1 MENKTEENE
10 SRLITGDFKCTTA
23 KMDRDCVKK
32 HKDFIDVALFLPC
45 QNSLW
50 KMLPWIYREETT

>member
-32 HKDFIDVALFLPC
+32 AKRLYRCRSIFALSKLIVE
-45 QNSLW
+45 NIVMDL
-50 KMLPWIYREETT
+50 